1 MTNRHCAAI
10 ALPFAA
16 LLLAWGPVRA
26 QEPTTVTAAAGA
38 CAALRDLRLPDVRLT
53 EVVDA
58 PDSLAHGDL
67 ARTPH
72 CRVTGV
78 ISKEILFV
86 LTLPNRWNQRLL
98 MGGNGGF
105 AGTINRDVARN
116 ATYGYATVSTNTGH
130 ADPEDGAG
138 AKWALNN
145 PERQIDYAFL
155 GVHRTVE
162 VAKALARAFY
172 GGDPRYSYFDGCSN
186 GGRQGLMEV
195 ERYPEDFDGV
205 IAGAPAIPFTNI
217 FASFARNVRAAYP
230 TQAYFTKPLVTQA
243 NLDLLS
249 SRVLDACDAIDGVKD
264 GVLSDPRDCKF
275 KLSSLP
281 SCPND
286 KAGASCLTRAQRH
299 AIETIYSPLT
309 DAEGTVIYPG
319 QPLGGENLRA
329 GWPAWIV
336 GADSVIVHDFH
347 YPSLQPFFA
356 IEGAR
361 YLLFSDPSWDYT
373 QNRADLYKEGRRIS
387 AMYDADDPNISMFG
401 ARKAKLI
408 LWHGWA
414 DPALNPL
421 ETVAY
426 YQQVVAKNKD
436 ATNYV
441 RLFMEPGVLHCGS
454 GNGPSNVAW
463 LATIE
468 KWVENGVAPEQVTA
482 TKPDSTGK
490 VVQARPLCAYPKRAV
505 YDGRGNS
512 NEAQS
517 FACREPAAKL
527 QR

>member
-1 MTNRHCAAI
+1 MTMINRPHPRLGLALATTLVAAPI
-10 ALPFAA
+10 
-16 LLLAWGPVRA
+16 RA
-26 QEPTTVTAAAGA
+26 QEPSTVTAPAGA
-38 CAALRDLRLPDVRLT
+38 CTALRNLRLPDVRLT

-58 PDSLAHGDL
+58 PDSLAHADL

-72 CRVTGV
+72 CRVVGV
-78 ISKEILFV
+78 ISKEIQFV
-86 LTLPNRWNQRLL
+86 VTLPNQWNERLL

-105 AGTINRDVARN
+105 AGVINRQVARS
-116 ATYGYATVSTNTGH
+116 ATYGYATVTTNTGH
-130 ADPEDGAG
+130 ADPDDGAG
-138 AKWALNN
+138 GKWALNN

-162 VAKALARAFY
+162 VAKVLAKAFY
-172 GGDPRYSYFDGCSN
+172 GSEPRYSYFDGCSN

-217 FASFARNVRAAYP
+217 FASFARNLRAAYP
-230 TQAYFTKPLVTQA
+230 TPAYFTKPLVTQA

-249 SRVLDACDAIDGVKD
+249 ARVLEACDALDGVKD
-264 GVLSDPRDCKF
+264 GVLGDPRDCKF
-275 KLSSLP
+275 QLSSLP

-286 KAGASCLTRAQRH
+286 KAAASCVTRAQRH

-319 QPLGGENLRA
+319 QPLGGENLA
-329 GWPAWIV
+329 GGWATWIV
-336 GADSVIVHDFH
+336 GADSSIMRDFH

-387 AMYDADDPNISMFG
+387 AMYDADDPNISKFG

-421 ETVAY
+421 ETIKY
-426 YQQVVAKNKD
+426 YEQVLAKNAD
-436 ATNYV
+436 AREYV
-441 RLFMEPGVLHCGS
+441 RLFMEPGVLHCFG
-454 GNGPSNVAW
+454 GNGPSNAPW
-463 LATIE
+463 LATIV

-482 TKPDSTGK
+482 TKQDSTGK
-490 VVQARPLCAYPKRAV
+490 VVRARPLCGYPKRAV
-505 YDGRGNS
+505 YKGSGSTDDAN
-512 NEAQS
+512 N
-517 FACREPAAKL
+517 FACREPK
-527 QR
+527 